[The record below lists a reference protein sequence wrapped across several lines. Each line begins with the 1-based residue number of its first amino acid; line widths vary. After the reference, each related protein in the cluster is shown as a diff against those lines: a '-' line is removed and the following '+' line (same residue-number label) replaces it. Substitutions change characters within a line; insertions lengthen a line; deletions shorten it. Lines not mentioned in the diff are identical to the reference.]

1 MVVGSVHA
9 GHGGAK
15 VNGRWTDS
23 GAVGSGYQEADV
35 ARTITDKMNK
45 IMKVRNVTDNTSRTS
60 NDIIRGQ
67 AAGINASPNGY
78 QISNHL
84 NAFNGKATGV
94 EVLYGSDSEKAM
106 AAKLSAAIAKA
117 LGLPDRGAKDG
128 KWLGIATMT
137 SAGKKAL
144 LIEWGFIDNAG
155 DMKKLMA
162 NMDKAIAEVCN
173 ILGYKATSNQTP
185 SKPEKVKITQGSSAK
200 IEGLAYR
207 VHVQS
212 DSKYTGG
219 TLGYVKEGETAG
231 TTGKA
236 LRVEWLEVLYNKAGS
251 PIEIDTHVQGKGW
264 LGYRKGSQ
272 GTRGESRRMEAI
284 KVRIADAKLAKTHD
298 IEYRTHIQSSGW
310 TKWSKNG
317 EVSGTTG
324 KAKRLEAVQIRLV
337 KKK

>member
-1 MVVGSVHA
+1 MAPLFCVIMNREKERNDIFMVVGSVHA

-23 GAVGSGYQEADV
+23 GAVGSGYQEANV

-67 AAGINASPNGY
+67 AKGINASPNGY

-94 EVLYGSDSEKAM
+94 EVLYGSDSEKPM
-106 AAKLSAAIAKA
+106 AAKLSAAIAKI

-137 SAGKKAL
+137 GAGKKAL

-173 ILGYKATSNQTP
+173 ILGYKASTPTQPSTP
-185 SKPEKVKITQGSSAK
+185 SNGTQSHKKGDTVTVLKTATHYQTGQPIAAWVKGQK
-200 IEGLAYR
+200 FR
-207 VHVQS
+207 VK
-212 DSKYTGG
+212 D
-219 TLGYVKEGETAG
+219 
-231 TTGKA
+231 
-236 LRVEWLEVLYNKAGS
+236 
-251 PIEIDTHVQGKGW
+251 
-264 LGYRKGSQ
+264 
-272 GTRGESRRMEAI
+272 I
-284 KVRIADAKLAKTHD
+284 KVVK
-298 IEYRTHIQSSGW
+298 QSR
-310 TKWSKNG
+310 SK
-317 EVSGTTG
+317 
-324 KAKRLEAVQIRLV
+324 KAYLLEGINSWLLEQDL
-337 KKK
+337 K

>member
-1 MVVGSVHA
+1 MAYTVKKQIRQGLPQVGVAPYGQIHLHSTGNRNSTAQNEADYHDRRPVNSGFFSHVVGNGIAIQTAPTNRGAYDVGGGWNSWGYAHLELIESHKTKAEFMKDYKIYVELARDLAKEA
-9 GHGGAK
+9 GIPLK
-15 VNGRWTDS
+15 LDS
-23 GAVGSGYQEADV
+23 GNTGL
-35 ARTITDKMNK
+35 ITHEYATKH
-45 IMKVRNVTDNTSRTS
+45 
-60 NDIIRGQ
+60 Q
-67 AAGINASPNGY
+67 PN
-78 QISNHL
+78 N
-84 NAFNGKATGV
+84 
-94 EVLYGSDSEKAM
+94 GSDHVDPYPYLAKWGITRAQFKKDMENGLEVEKP
-106 AAKLSAAIAKA
+106 AK
-117 LGLPDRGAKDG
+117 
-128 KWLGIATMT
+128 T
-137 SAGKKAL
+137 
-144 LIEWGFIDNAG
+144 
-155 DMKKLMA
+155 KL
-162 NMDKAIAEVCN
+162 
-173 ILGYKATSNQTP
+173 
-185 SKPEKVKITQGSSAK
+185 TQGSSSK
-200 IEGLAYR
+200 IDGLAYR

-251 PIEIDTHVQGKGW
+251 PIEIDTHIQGKGW